1 MMYLALM
8 IALTGGLWDAFT
20 GKIPNWLTL
29 GSIFLGLIA
38 SLILGDLANCIA
50 GLLIG
55 IVIYLPFF
63 VLGYM
68 GGGDVKLMGA
78 IGCFAGIEGIIYTA
92 FFASIWGG
100 LLALIALYKRKRHVR
115 YGMAI
120 GLGFLTLKVL
130 LWLNWQLPSH
140 Y

>member
-1 MMYLALM
+1 MHLALI
-8 IALTGGLWDAFT
+8 IAFLGGLWDAFT

-29 GSIFLGLIA
+29 GSMFLGLIV
-38 SLILGDLANCIA
+38 SLFLGDILTCMA
-50 GLLIG
+50 GLFIG
-55 IVIYLPFF
+55 IIIYLPFF
-63 VLGYM
+63 ALGYM

-78 IGCFAGIEGIIYTA
+78 IGCFAGIEGIVYTA

-100 LLALIALYKRKRHVR
+100 FMALIALHRRKSHVR

-130 LWLNWQLPSH
+130 LWLNWQLPSL

>member
-1 MMYLALM
+1 MHLALI
-8 IALTGGLWDAFT
+8 IAFSGGLWDAFT

-63 VLGYM
+63 ALGYM

-78 IGCFAGIEGIIYTA
+78 IGCFAGMEGVIHTA
-92 FFASIWGG
+92 LFASVWGG
-100 LLALIALYKRKRHVR
+100 FLALIALRRQKTHVR

-130 LWLNWQLPSH
+130 QWLNWQLPSL